1 MKFRIPILFSL
12 VLALLFV
19 CNFADAAKRFD
30 TDVGDKAFVKITKFD
45 NDTYNPTFSPA
56 AFDPAPALVRH
67 KFLPDI
73 YREPKQAHN
82 LKIWN
87 ARIDH
92 NYPFQIPSK
101 AGPPIVY
108 SRRE

>member
-12 VLALLFV
+12 VLALLFF
-19 CNFADAAKRFD
+19 CNYADAAKRFD

-45 NDTYNPTFSPA
+45 NDTYNPFSPA
-56 AFDPAPALVRH
+56 AFEPAPALVRN
-67 KFLPDI
+67 KFLPVV
-73 YREPKQAHN
+73 YKEPKIDHN
-82 LKIWN
+82 LIIWN